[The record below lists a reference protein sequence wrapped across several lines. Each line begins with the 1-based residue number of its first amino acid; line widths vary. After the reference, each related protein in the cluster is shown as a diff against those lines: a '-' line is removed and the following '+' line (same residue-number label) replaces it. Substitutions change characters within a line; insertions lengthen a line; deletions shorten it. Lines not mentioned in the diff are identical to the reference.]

1 MLFYTRSIVVMN
13 ISPISISP
21 ISHIVDQ
28 TYIYLSNATDFVRKF
43 FIKCSIYVYG
53 YTYV

>member
-43 FIKCSIYVYG
+43 FYQMFYICLWVYV
-53 YTYV
+53 